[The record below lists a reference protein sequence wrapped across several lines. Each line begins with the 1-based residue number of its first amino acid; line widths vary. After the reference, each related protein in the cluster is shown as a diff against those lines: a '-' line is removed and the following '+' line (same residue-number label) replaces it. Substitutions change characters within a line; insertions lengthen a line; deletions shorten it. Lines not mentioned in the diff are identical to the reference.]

1 MPKLNH
7 PGAIFFD
14 VDGVLI
20 DSLAV
25 KGDAF
30 GRAFSDYPEAREEII
45 AFHLSHGGVTR
56 SEKITRLFRLIVGR
70 EPSTQE
76 ISDRIRQ
83 FSSSVFEGVVAAPE
97 IPGAHAALKEWS
109 ERVPLHAVSATPTD
123 ELRRILDRRNIAKFF
138 TSVHGWPPEK
148 ESTIREIIAMRGY
161 RSSACILVGDS
172 REDLHA
178 AIATSVQ
185 FIQVS
190 PLAASEFDE
199 SDVVISDL
207 HGLSAAVEVTM
218 KLGL

>member
-1 MPKLNH
+1 MPKLNQ
-7 PGAIFFD
+7 PEAIFFD

-20 DSLAV
+20 DSLAI

-30 GRAFSDYPEAREEII
+30 SRAFSDYPEAREEIL

-70 EPSTQE
+70 EPSPQE
-76 ISDRIRQ
+76 VSDRMRQ
-83 FSSSVFEGVVAAPE
+83 FSASVFEGVVAAPE
-97 IPGAHAALKEWS
+97 IPGAYAALKEWS
-109 ERVPLHAVSATPTD
+109 EKVPLHAVSATPTD

-138 TSVHGWPPEK
+138 TSIHGWPPEK
-148 ESTIREIIAMRGY
+148 ESTVREVIAMRGY

-178 AIATSVQ
+178 AVATNVQ

-190 PLAASEFDE
+190 PLAASRFDE

-207 HGLSAAVEVTM
+207 LGITAAVEVTM
-218 KLGL
+218 GLGL

>member
-1 MPKLNH
+1 MPKLNQ
-7 PGAIFFD
+7 PEAIFFD

-20 DSLAV
+20 DSLAI

-30 GRAFSDYPEAREEII
+30 SRAFSDYPEAREEIL
-45 AFHLSHGGVTR
+45 AFHLSLGGVTR

-76 ISDRIRQ
+76 VSDRMRQ

-97 IPGAHAALKEWS
+97 IPGAYAALKEWS
-109 ERVPLHAVSATPTD
+109 EKVPLHAVSATPTD

-138 TSVHGWPPEK
+138 TSIHGWPPEK
-148 ESTIREIIAMRGY
+148 GSTVREVIAMRGY

-178 AIATSVQ
+178 AIATNVQ

-190 PLAASEFDE
+190 PLAASKFDE

-207 HGLSAAVEVTM
+207 LGITAAVEVTM
-218 KLGL
+218 GLGL

>member
-1 MPKLNH
+1 MSKLKQ
-7 PGAIFFD
+7 PEAIFFD

-20 DSLAV
+20 DSLSI

-30 GRAFSDYPEAREEII
+30 SRAFSDYPEARDRII
-45 AFHLSHGGVTR
+45 AFHLSHGGVNR

-70 EPSTQE
+70 EPSAQE
-76 ISDRIRQ
+76 VAVRMGQ
-83 FSSSVFEGVVAAPE
+83 FSDSVFEGVVAAPE
-97 IPGAHAALKEWS
+97 IRGAHAALEEWS

-123 ELRRILDRRNIAKFF
+123 ELRRILERRNIAKFF

-148 ESTIREIIAMRGY
+148 GSTVREVITIRGY

-178 AIATSVQ
+178 AIATNVQ

-190 PLAASEFDE
+190 SLAASKFDE

-207 HGLSAAVEVTM
+207 LGLTAAVEATM
-218 KLGL
+218 ALGL